1 MMQRSINRLLD
12 MADSNVV
19 QDPLSQSRSVDEK
32 VPHLS
37 HEEWPQWVVERL
49 RPRITTYFPEM
60 EGMDCAI
67 ACVSMGGDYAKTFKL
82 DITGNG
88 LRKVVFFKLCPIF
101 RQLNPGTLEFN
112 TLELLHDRLPKLNPN
127 CAVARPLEFF
137 QDWNAYA
144 MESVVGENFK
154 DRLLQLNSKFSG
166 ARSLTQLRAA
176 VSKCG
181 EWLKYFHAITKS
193 PEPRPFATAEY
204 VASIEEELELA
215 SLKRVRFDRSVLAKL
230 DATLTLL
237 PRLDGC
243 PMPCAKWHWD
253 YTPAH
258 VFLDG
263 DRVSVIDI
271 TGSDDAPIYE
281 DVGHFLSALVTVNNL
296 PWFPLY
302 DRRRADGLLCDTFL
316 EVYGGGEANDKATLF
331 ANVYK
336 LKCLLLWFNA
346 QHCHVRKM
354 LPQHV
359 ANGFVDYR
367 LTRIFEPPLLSAI
380 NKIETGMMSVS
391 RAK

>member
-12 MADSNVV
+12 MADFNAV
-19 QDPLSQSRSVDEK
+19 QDGLSQARSIEVK

-60 EGMDCAI
+60 EGRGYSI
-67 ACVSMGGDYAKTFKL
+67 ACASIGGDYARTFKL
-82 DITGNG
+82 DING
-88 LRKVVFFKLCPIF
+88 DDLRRVVFFKLCPIF
-101 RQLNPGTLEFN
+101 REINPGILEFN
-112 TLELLHDRLPKLNPN
+112 TLKLLHDRLPKLNPN

-137 QDWNAYA
+137 PDWNAYA
-144 MESVVGENFK
+144 MVSVAGESFK
-154 DRLLQLNSKFSG
+154 GRLLQLNSKFSG
-166 ARSLTQLRAA
+166 VRSLAQLRVA
-176 VSKCG
+176 VAQCS
-181 EWLKYFHAITKS
+181 EWLQSFHAITKS
-193 PEPRPFATAEY
+193 PESRPFATAEY
-204 VASIEEELELA
+204 VASIEEESELA

-230 DATLTLL
+230 DAVLALL
-237 PRLDGC
+237 PQLDGC

-263 DRVSVIDI
+263 NLVSVIDI
-271 TGSDDAPIYE
+271 TGSDDTPIYE

-296 PWFPLY
+296 PWFPFY

-316 EVYGGGEANDKATLF
+316 EVYCGGEVNDRTTLF

-346 QHCHVRKM
+346 QHCHVRKV

-359 ANGFVDYR
+359 ANGFVNYR
-367 LTRIFEPPLLSAI
+367 LTRIFEPPLLSTF
-380 NKIETGMMSVS
+380 NKIEAGMMSIS